1 MIIKN
6 GKVLHANR
14 MEIGC
19 DVRTEGK
26 TIRSIGPELKGE
38 YGEEVIDA
46 EGCYVLPGLID
57 IHTHGLHEV
66 RVDHG
71 DLAEFARLQL
81 GHGITACVP
90 TLAGTLQEDIEV
102 IRKGLK
108 ETDHFKRT
116 PNLVG
121 FRPEILYISDAS
133 AGSSDSL
140 APITAENTEALFEAG
155 QGTIRIWDVSPEL
168 EGATDFI
175 RWAARNG
182 IVTSMAHS
190 FADVPQIREA
200 VDAGMRLVTHF
211 YDLFPI
217 PEEIDEGVYPEGVTD
232 YINIED
238 RLTVEIIPDGVHV
251 YPMLVEKSLR
261 CKGME
266 RVVFITDS
274 VPGAG
279 SSPGIYDGLY
289 PGWKLEVTPDRGV
302 RRVSDDLLSGSALTL
317 EKGFFRAVNVYGRSL
332 PQASMLC
339 SGNAA
344 RLLGIDR
351 KGYLASGM
359 DADIIIVNPDLEL
372 QKVIVAGKPSDPRR
386 P

>member
-1 MIIKN
+1 MIVKN
-6 GKVLHANR
+6 GKVLHVNR
-14 MEIGC
+14 MENGC
-19 DVRTEGK
+19 DVQIEDG
-26 TIRSIGPELKGE
+26 TIRTIGPNLKVDSGE
-38 YGEEVIDA
+38 TVIEAD
-46 EGCYVLPGLID
+46 GCYVLPGLID

-66 RVDHG
+66 RVDSG
-71 DLAEFARLQL
+71 DLVEFARLQL
-81 GHGITACVP
+81 SHGITACVP
-90 TLAGTLQEDIEV
+90 TLAGTLREDIEV
-102 IRKGLK
+102 IQKGLK
-108 ETDHFKRT
+108 ETDHFQRT

-121 FRPEILYISDAS
+121 FRPEILYVSDAS
-133 AGSSDSL
+133 AGSSESL
-140 APITAENTEALFEAG
+140 APITAENSEALFKAG
-155 QGTIRIWDVSPEL
+155 EGTIRIWDVSPEL
-168 EGATDFI
+168 EGAIDFI
-175 RWAARNG
+175 RWACSKG
-182 IVTSMAHS
+182 IITSMAHS
-190 FADVPQIREA
+190 FAVVAQIRQA

-261 CKGME
+261 CKGIE

-279 SSPGIYDGLY
+279 RPPGIYDGLY
-289 PGWKLEVTPDRGV
+289 PGWKLEVTADRGV

-332 PQASMLC
+332 AQASMLC

-344 RLLGIDR
+344 RLLGLNR

-359 DADIIIVNPDLEL
+359 DADIVILDANLEL
-372 QKVIVAGKPSDPRR
+372 QKVIVAGKPSEPKR
-386 P
+386 